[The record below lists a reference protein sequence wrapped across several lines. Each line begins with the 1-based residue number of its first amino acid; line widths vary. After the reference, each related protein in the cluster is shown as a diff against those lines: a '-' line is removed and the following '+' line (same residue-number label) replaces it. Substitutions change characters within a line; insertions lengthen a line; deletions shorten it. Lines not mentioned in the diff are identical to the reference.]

1 MGVAG
6 GGRSEC
12 ERGGEVSAS
21 LVHEP
26 AEAEEAHLHFVDE
39 VGVKTSDQIG
49 TSYAPEG
56 ETPVLEVPKTHI
68 EQDVISSVTP
78 DGDLLYG
85 GFPAR

>member
-1 MGVAG
+1 MLLSCRRGKLLGNGRAVKREAVRLGQMGVAG

-39 VGVKTSDQIG
+39 VGVKTSDPIG
-49 TSYAPEG
+49 TN
-56 ETPVLEVPKTHI
+56 
-68 EQDVISSVTP
+68 
-78 DGDLLYG
+78 
-85 GFPAR
+85 